1 MSDAPKSSPTGK
13 PSAGTPAAGKN
24 PPASPPTQPTPTA
37 ASNGRGGSGR
47 TWLFAG
53 LIFLV
58 GLVIGGLAI
67 GLARPGGTSTAAPT
81 ATVTVTPSATPTST
95 SRGTQPDTV
104 ATVRVPAAC
113 IKVADDSKKV
123 ADLANQAVSAALDLD
138 AAKLSDL
145 VRQMGEAQNIL
156 TQDGDACREVKA
168 TVTATPGSY
177 TSSRTSSSTTSPS
190 SSTSAP

>member
-1 MSDAPKSSPTGK
+1 M
-13 PSAGTPAAGKN
+13 
-24 PPASPPTQPTPTA
+24 
-37 ASNGRGGSGR
+37 
-47 TWLFAG
+47 
-53 LIFLV
+53 
-58 GLVIGGLAI
+58 
-67 GLARPGGTSTAAPT
+67 
-81 ATVTVTPSATPTST
+81 TVTPSATPTST

-123 ADLANQAVSAALDLD
+123 ADLANQAVSAARDLD

-156 TQDGDACREVKA
+156 TQDGNACREVQA
-168 TVTATPGSY
+168 TVTASPSSATLSS
-177 TSSRTSSSTTSPS
+177 TSSSGSSSTTSPS